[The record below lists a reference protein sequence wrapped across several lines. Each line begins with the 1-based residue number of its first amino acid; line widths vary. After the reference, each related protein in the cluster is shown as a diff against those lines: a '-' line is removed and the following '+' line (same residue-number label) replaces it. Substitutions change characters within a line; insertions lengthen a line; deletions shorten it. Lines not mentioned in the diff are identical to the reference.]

1 MLQVAG
7 SLALAR
13 LALARSRAKGWPLP
27 GVTLYYSMVQA
38 LSNPATV
45 AAVTPLSAD
54 PAFTRRALGLG
65 LLGCAA
71 GLAVQGLVLAR
82 VRPTGLSG
90 LALGLLPL
98 HGGAAAGVLIALLQ
112 TVPRRACWARLALG
126 RPTVAA
132 AIRVLLALAGLGT
145 LVGLVHWGSAALA
158 RGAGLET
165 APPAVLPALAAL
177 SGAGAL
183 AAAFALLL
191 WVPLVEEVLFRLL
204 LTDALATAGATHAGA
219 WSAAVFAV
227 AHGVPA
233 YAPGLL
239 LLGLGLQHLR
249 RRYGGLWA
257 PLLAHLLY
265 NAFSL
270 AGWLLLTRLA

>member
-1 MLQVAG
+1 
-7 SLALAR
+7 
-13 LALARSRAKGWPLP
+13 
-27 GVTLYYSMVQA
+27 MVQA

-45 AAVTPLSAD
+45 GAATPLPTD
-54 PAFTRRALGLG
+54 PAFARRALGLG

-82 VRPTGLSG
+82 VRPTGLCG

-98 HGGAAAGVLIALLQ
+98 HGGAAAGVGIALLQ

-126 RPTVAA
+126 RPTRAA
-132 AIRVLLALAGLGT
+132 GIRVLLTLAWLGA
-145 LVGLVHWGSAALA
+145 LVGLVHWGSATLA
-158 RGAGLET
+158 RAAGLET
-165 APPAVLPALAAL
+165 TPAAIFPTLAAL

-183 AAAFALLL
+183 AAAVALLL

-204 LTDALATAGATHAGA
+204 LTDALVADEATHAGA

-239 LLGLGLQHLR
+239 LLGLGLQDLR
-249 RRYGGLWA
+249 RRHGGLWA
-257 PLLAHLLY
+257 PLLAHALY
-265 NAFSL
+265 NALAL
-270 AGWLLLTRLA
+270 AGWLLLTHPA